1 MINFFVN
8 IKIWNRR
15 NRLSPAAVEDIMIIF
30 ENERIAN
37 DNDDDEDVE
46 NDDVSEE
53 EE

>member
-1 MINFFVN
+1 
-8 IKIWNRR
+8 
-15 NRLSPAAVEDIMIIF
+15 LSPEAVEDIMMIF

-46 NDDVSEE
+46 DDDVSEE